1 MLTARDSIFA
11 SQTFRRYFVGQ
22 AFSYVGDGLR
32 FIAIP
37 LLVFH
42 LTKSALSLGFTY
54 VLEIL
59 PFALAGLI
67 GGSLADRID
76 RKRLM
81 ISCDFVR
88 FCIITAFAV
97 GYWTNTLSLPLLY
110 GGIVVLSICAAFFL
124 GGQSSSIPYMIRSGA
139 KHQSRC
145 GAACRRADLEFH
157 CAATGSRIA
166 GTPRTSGRFR
176 NKRLHLFGFATFATL
191 GSVSGA
197 R

>member
-42 LTKSALSLGFTY
+42 LTKSAVSLGFTY

-67 GGSLADRID
+67 GGSLADSLD

-88 FCIITAFAV
+88 FCIITALQWV
-97 GYWTNTLSLPLLY
+97 TGP
-110 GGIVVLSICAAFFL
+110 
-124 GGQSSSIPYMIRSGA
+124 IRS
-139 KHQSRC
+139 
-145 GAACRRADLEFH
+145 ACRYCTAGLLFFRYARHFFWPGSLRAF
-157 CAATGSRIA
+157 
-166 GTPRTSGRFR
+166 RT
-176 NKRLHLFGFATFATL
+176 
-191 GSVSGA
+191 
-197 R
+197 